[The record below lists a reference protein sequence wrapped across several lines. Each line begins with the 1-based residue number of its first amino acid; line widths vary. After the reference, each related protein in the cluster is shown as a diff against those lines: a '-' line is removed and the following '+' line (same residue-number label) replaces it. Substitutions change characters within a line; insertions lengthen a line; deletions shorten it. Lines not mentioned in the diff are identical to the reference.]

1 MDLNGMAPN
10 GCSAA
15 TAAGEKTAADMA
27 ARNEAMSEVLR
38 MSFSITSKSGQVYEK
53 RNGGAHVLR
62 HKEWRQVDFE
72 TISGPE
78 ANGYRSGF
86 SQDPSHWLT
95 KAGLLYDQFIQGHA

>member
-1 MDLNGMAPN
+1 MDLSGMADN

-15 TAAGEKTAADMA
+15 IAGGEKTAAEMA
-27 ARNEAMSEVLR
+27 TRKEAASEVLR
-38 MSFSITSKSGQVYEK
+38 MSFSIASKSGQVYEK

-72 TISGPE
+72 ATSGPE
-78 ANGYRSGF
+78 ANVHRSGF